1 MSKSD
6 VIEVEGVVT
15 EAYPNAMFE
24 VQLPNGHKI
33 LAHVSGKMRMNYIRI
48 YPGDK
53 VKIELSPYDPASRS
67 WATVNS
73 PKSLRCRLTNLLP
86 PQRRRSKRPAEAAR

>member
-15 EAYPNAMFE
+15 ESYPNAMFE

-53 VKIELSPYDPASRS
+53 VTIELSPYDLTRGRIT
-67 WATVNS
+67 WRR
-73 PKSLRCRLTNLLP
+73 KS
-86 PQRRRSKRPAEAAR
+86 

>member
-15 EAYPNAMFE
+15 ESYPNAMFE

-48 YPGDK
+48 CHRTTSPGA
-53 VKIELSPYDPASRS
+53 VSPGAASR
-67 WATVNS
+67 NS
-73 PKSLRCRLTNLLP
+73 ERRK
-86 PQRRRSKRPAEAAR
+86 QR